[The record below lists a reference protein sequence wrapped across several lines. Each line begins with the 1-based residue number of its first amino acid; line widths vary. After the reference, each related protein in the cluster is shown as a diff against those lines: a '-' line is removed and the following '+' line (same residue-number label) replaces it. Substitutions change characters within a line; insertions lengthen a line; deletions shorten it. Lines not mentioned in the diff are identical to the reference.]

1 MCIRDRLQATPSL
14 RWLGV
19 ILLGLGQGGS
29 FSMALTLIVLR
40 TGNSRLAGKL
50 SGLAQGGGYTLAA
63 MGPLGVGVMLQFG
76 LGLTAITSVLVTICA
91 LAAGFALFAGRNR
104 RLEIDDGGQVVTR

>member
-1 MCIRDRLQATPSL
+1 MAL

-19 ILLGLGQGGS
+19 VLLGFGQGGG

-40 TGNSRLAGKL
+40 SGNSRLAGKL

-63 MGPLGVGVMLQFG
+63 LGPLGVGVMLQLD
-76 LGLTAITSVLVTICA
+76 LGLATITIVLMSVCA
-91 LAAGFALFAGRNR
+91 LAGLFALFAGRNR
-104 RLEIDDGGQVVTR
+104 RLEIDAEGRLVTR